1 MDGEAV
7 PNAALHRIR
16 GQKIPTRKFVQ
27 MGGFAYVHVQPFIT
41 PDTLCQYRPHILEHV
56 RDHPI
61 RSGIIQ
67 ICGRSYSVTLRLDD
81 GNEIPNVEST
91 IVQELYANGALPEY
105 LSYQLNR
112 LHIIED

>member
-1 MDGEAV
+1 MPV
-7 PNAALHRIR
+7 SALDSSNL
-16 GQKIPTRKFVQ
+16 
-27 MGGFAYVHVQPFIT
+27 
-41 PDTLCQYRPHILEHV
+41 PDSGTTTADILEHV

-81 GNEIPNVEST
+81 GKEIPNVEST